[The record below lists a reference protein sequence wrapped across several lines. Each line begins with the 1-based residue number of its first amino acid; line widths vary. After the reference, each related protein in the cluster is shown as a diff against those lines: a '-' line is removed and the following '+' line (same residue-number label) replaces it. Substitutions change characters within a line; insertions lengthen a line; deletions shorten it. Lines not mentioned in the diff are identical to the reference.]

1 MGDKL
6 ADIVETP
13 SLSGHRSV
21 LVFLILFGVL
31 LFVSACG
38 GQLLEEAGVE
48 VSRVPEQASPDV
60 LEAKPIESPIVS
72 SADPE
77 PPAATPLPAV
87 LEERLLV
94 LEWPSRIRTGDSDL
108 IVLTLELDDEGNI
121 TPTALYGDHLVRGEP
136 VQVPNLYDT
145 HNVVAQ
151 ARLDVAGM
159 DYIPRGEI
167 SEPMRPGVPVRFSW
181 SVLPENVGAY
191 RGTIWI
197 HLQFVPIDGSE
208 TSRRVLSA
216 QIVDINAVN
225 MFGIGGTPARIFGAV
240 GVVAGA
246 FLSMD
251 KIGGVLWKFFKSMF
265 QSADS
270 RSEES

>member
-1 MGDKL
+1 M
-6 ADIVETP
+6 ERP
-13 SLSGHRSV
+13 SLSYHRPG
-21 LVFLILFGVL
+21 LFLILFGVL

-38 GQLLEEAGVE
+38 GQLPEEAGVE
-48 VSRVPEQASPDV
+48 ASRVPGQAPPDV
-60 LEAKPIESPIVS
+60 VEAQPIESPGENS
-72 SADPE
+72 GDAAQH
-77 PPAATPLPAV
+77 AATTLPAV
-87 LEERLLV
+87 PEERLLV

-108 IVLTLELDDEGNI
+108 IVLTLELDDEGSI
-121 TPTALYGDHLVRGEP
+121 TPTALYGDHQVRGET

-151 ARLDVAGM
+151 ARLDMAGM
-159 DYIPRGEI
+159 DYTPRGEI
-167 SEPMRPGVPVRFSW
+167 SEPMHPGVPVRFSW
-181 SVLPENVGAY
+181 SVQPEDIGSY

-197 HLQFVPIDGSE
+197 HLLFVPIDGSE
-208 TSRRVLSA
+208 PSRRVLSA

-225 MFGIGGTPARIFGAV
+225 MFGIGGAPARIFGAV